1 MPSTERLTMAQAL
14 IRFMAAQIVERDGT
28 EAQFFGPVL
37 GIFGHGNVG
46 GIGEALEACQ
56 ERVRFIPFRNEQAMV
71 HAAAGYAWM
80 KRRLGALACTTSIGP
95 GATNLVTGAA
105 GATINRL
112 PVLLL
117 PGDIFASRRVQPVLQ
132 QLEGIGSQGESVND
146 TLRPVSR
153 FWDRIER
160 PEQLLASLPEA
171 MRVLTSPAETG
182 AVTLALPQDTQAEA
196 FDFPASFLSERVW
209 HVPRPEAEPAVMAR
223 LVELIAASERPM
235 IVAGGG
241 VRYSAAEDGLSD
253 FAQAFGIPVVETQA
267 GKGSLPWDH
276 PMNLGATGA
285 TGGFAANR
293 YSATADLVIAVGTRL
308 GDFTTASW
316 SAWPP
321 TTRFA
326 SINVNASDAAKA
338 GGLAVTADAR
348 QALRDLH
355 DRLAANY
362 KLSDGRRSA
371 VERLRREWTSEVD
384 AQRTRTSASGLPT
397 QAQVIAAV
405 NDSALSA
412 GDAGGTVVNAAGSM
426 PGDLHKL
433 WRSVSSDDYDI
444 EYGYSC
450 MGYEIPGALGIKL
463 AAPARRVHV
472 LIGDGSYLMLNSEIV
487 TAIQENIPLVIV
499 LVDSHGYR
507 SISSLAAAMGA
518 RNNFNV
524 LRRRDRESGEL
535 EHPLPIDFVAHA
547 QALGARAHRAGTADE
562 LRSALAAAITADG
575 TTVVVVEVDP
585 AVKVPGYESWWD
597 VPVAEVSSSATVRAA
612 RDEYERD
619 RAKQSPR

>member
-1 MPSTERLTMAQAL
+1 M
-14 IRFMAAQIVERDGT
+14 
-28 EAQFFGPVL
+28 L

-71 HAAAGYAWM
+71 HTAAGYAWM

-117 PGDIFASRRVQPVLQ
+117 PGDIFASRRVRPVLQ
-132 QLEGIGSQGESVND
+132 QLEGIGDQGELVND

-160 PEQLLASLPEA
+160 PEQLMASLPEA

-196 FDFPASFLSERVW
+196 FDYPASFLAERVW
-209 HVPRPEAEPAVMAR
+209 HVARPEAEPAAMAR
-223 LVELIAASERPM
+223 LIELIAASDRPM

-241 VRYSAAEDGLSD
+241 VRYSEAEDALAD

-267 GKGSLPWDH
+267 GKGSLRWDH

-285 TGGFAANR
+285 TGGLAANR

-316 SAWPP
+316 SAWPS

-355 DRLAANY
+355 HGLSASYAA
-362 KLSDGRRSA
+362 SDGRRSA
-371 VERLRREWTSEVD
+371 VERLRDEWNSEVD
-384 AQRTRTSASGLPT
+384 AQRSHNSASDLPT

-433 WRSVSSDDYDI
+433 WRSASSDDYDI

-463 AAPARRVHV
+463 AAPGRRVHV

-487 TAIQENIPLVIV
+487 TAIQEDLPLVIV

-507 SISSLAAAMGA
+507 SISSLAASMGA

-524 LRRRDRESGEL
+524 LRRRDGKSGQL
-535 EHPLPIDFVAHA
+535 EAPLAIDFVAHA
-547 QALGARAHRAGTADE
+547 QALGARALRANTAD
-562 LRSALAAAITADG
+562 
-575 TTVVVVEVDP
+575 
-585 AVKVPGYESWWD
+585 
-597 VPVAEVSSSATVRAA
+597 
-612 RDEYERD
+612 
-619 RAKQSPR
+619 